1 MDQRMIIACLIY
13 LLVYAALML
22 LASVNIDT
30 DNRNRGIVI
39 SGINVLAAVYLLV
52 NR

>member
-13 LLVYAALML
+13 LLIYGVLMFLAA
-22 LASVNIDT
+22 VDIGT
-30 DNRNRGIVI
+30 ENRNRGIAI
-39 SGINVLAAVYLLV
+39 SGINVLAVVYLLV

>member
-13 LLVYAALML
+13 LLVYGVLMFLAA
-22 LASVNIDT
+22 ANIDT

-39 SGINVLAAVYLLV
+39 SGINVLAVVYLLV